1 LKFSQGILENPLHIT
16 RHDRKFQLLAL
27 SWLRFGLGEI
37 SQSVSSSIPYSK
49 GLQPLRIIELL
60 YPVGGSI
67 STGSSYQKDVF
78 MAPRSSFRIVTDD
91 VRAIRVL
98 REKKRLS
105 VNKAAPVVGT
115 NKSTLTALENG
126 RINLSRQ
133 WIEKILKGYR
143 TSWEEFEHLKQQR
156 LSSKETLLEE
166 IRNEAAKLSYEKLQT
181 IRQLLIGFQ

>member
-1 LKFSQGILENPLHIT
+1 
-16 RHDRKFQLLAL
+16 LAFT
-27 SWLRFGLGEI
+27 WLRFGFAEI
-37 SQSVSSSIPYSK
+37 QVFVCSLTPPSK

-60 YPVGGSI
+60 YPVVAMI
-67 STGSSYQKDVF
+67 RKDVF

-105 VNKAAPVVGT
+105 VNKAAPVIGT

-143 TSWEEFEHLKQQR
+143 TSWEEFERLKEQR
-156 LSSKETLLEE
+156 LSSKETLIDE

>member
-1 LKFSQGILENPLHIT
+1 
-16 RHDRKFQLLAL
+16 
-27 SWLRFGLGEI
+27 
-37 SQSVSSSIPYSK
+37 
-49 GLQPLRIIELL
+49 
-60 YPVGGSI
+60 
-67 STGSSYQKDVF
+67 

-105 VNKAAPVVGT
+105 VNRAAPLIGT

-126 RINLSRQ
+126 RINLSQ
-133 WIEKILKGYR
+133 VWIEKIIKGYR
-143 TSWEEFEHLKQQR
+143 ISWEEFEQLKQQR
-156 LSSKETLLEE
+156 LSSKETVLEE

>member
-1 LKFSQGILENPLHIT
+1 
-16 RHDRKFQLLAL
+16 
-27 SWLRFGLGEI
+27 
-37 SQSVSSSIPYSK
+37 
-49 GLQPLRIIELL
+49 
-60 YPVGGSI
+60 
-67 STGSSYQKDVF
+67 

-105 VNKAAPVVGT
+105 VNKAAPVIGT

-143 TSWEEFEHLKQQR
+143 TSWEDFERLKEQR
-156 LSSKETLLEE
+156 LSSKETLIDEMKSGMRLPSLAMKSSRRSGSFLLVFNSQPQIARTNFLQFE
-166 IRNEAAKLSYEKLQT
+166 IPYGETSWGTFLKFMGLYTMTKE
-181 IRQLLIGFQ
+181 LLTT

>member
-1 LKFSQGILENPLHIT
+1 
-16 RHDRKFQLLAL
+16 
-27 SWLRFGLGEI
+27 
-37 SQSVSSSIPYSK
+37 
-49 GLQPLRIIELL
+49 
-60 YPVGGSI
+60 
-67 STGSSYQKDVF
+67 

-156 LSSKETLLEE
+156 LSSKEAILEE

-181 IRQLLIGFQ
+181 IRQLLIGFHL

>member
-1 LKFSQGILENPLHIT
+1 
-16 RHDRKFQLLAL
+16 LAFT
-27 SWLRFGLGEI
+27 WLRFGFAEI
-37 SQSVSSSIPYSK
+37 RIFVCSLTPPSK

-60 YPVGGSI
+60 YPVVALI
-67 STGSSYQKDVF
+67 RKDVF

-105 VNKAAPVVGT
+105 VNKAAPVIGT

-143 TSWEEFEHLKQQR
+143 TSWEEFERLKEQR
-156 LSSKETLLEE
+156 LSSKETLIDE